1 MSTSPLAD
9 LFRPTG
15 SEKISIGT
23 LGYVRARNRQRA
35 YSLIIRE
42 FKKSGLSQAGLAKRL
57 GKGTD
62 VICRLLSRPGNWGLD
77 TFSDLLFG
85 ICGSLANFGAPHPIP
100 ASVVTTVRK
109 PDDLM
114 TITRVHDVPSI
125 QSQPSA
131 VSLSKRKTEPEK
143 AKLITQ
149 TRQATRETIIDVVFD
164 VAA

>member
-15 SEKISIGT
+15 SEKISLGT

-35 YSLIIRE
+35 YNLIVKE
-42 FKKSGLSQAGLAKRL
+42 FKKSGLSQVDLAKRL

-62 VICRLLSRPGNWGLD
+62 VICRLLSRPGNWELD

-85 ICGSLANFGAPHPIP
+85 ICGSLANFVAPQPLS
-100 ASVVTTVRK
+100 ASGTAKVRK
-109 PDDLM
+109 PNDLV
-114 TITRVHDVPSI
+114 TVASIQDVQTI
-125 QSQPSA
+125 QSQPTA
-131 VSLSKRKTEPEK
+131 VSVRKKKTEPK
-143 AKLITQ
+143 MMRLIAAP
-149 TRQATRETIIDVVFD
+149 RQAAGETIVDVSD